1 MTYIANPITITR
13 DCPIYLVIYDQNLS
27 GDNASDK
34 LNSQASLFAVCIVP
48 IIAIVP
54 TIIIITPNIL
64 TTKDIILST
73 SYFPIRQIIIKNT
86 EEKILV
92 MIVIDNNHVFLYFVV
107 RSAQVYTSII
117 DNADV
122 VFNALN
128 ILSSDDRER
137 YPRIE
142 GLRRRGDGDIQGS
155 IHTRVIHRNGTS
167 DRFTTV
173 FLFRLQSHYLY
184 LVGHS
189 DARDNILSTLNGLQG
204 MINSISTYEI
214 TKNHL
219 VDTLLARLRTQHT
232 TNFIKKINMMFG
244 INGINYHNNTP
255 LYKLDYELIQNTCVT
270 SHESFRQF
278 IDSAELITV
287 KFGIRSFYHIN
298 RTEQSDSPAPM
309 NMNLLFGVSLYFES
323 SDVEWFAMLDF
334 LTGRVN

>member
-1 MTYIANPITITR
+1 MTEINWIDSMASPVNLNIISCITGAIKTIKLRNAMIAP
-13 DCPIYLVIYDQNLS
+13 P
-27 GDNASDK
+27 DN
-34 LNSQASLFAVCIVP
+34 NSPETSFFILFLIKP
-48 IIAIVP
+48 F
-54 TIIIITPNIL
+54 
-64 TTKDIILST
+64 
-73 SYFPIRQIIIKNT
+73 SYFPIRQIIMGSANLARPLFSKI
-86 EEKILV
+86 EEIGYENITQIISI
-92 MIVIDNNHVFLYFVV
+92 MIAIDNNNTYSYFVV
-107 RSAQVYTSII
+107 RSAQVYASII
-117 DNADV
+117 DDADV

-128 ILSSDDRER
+128 TLSSDDRER

-142 GLRRRGDGDIQGS
+142 GLQRRGDGDIQGS
-155 IHTRVIHRNGTS
+155 IHTRIIHRNGSS

-189 DARDNILSTLNGLQG
+189 DARDNILSTFNGLQG
-204 MINSISTYEI
+204 MVNSISAYEI

-255 LYKLDYELIQNTCVT
+255 LYKLDYELVQNTCVS

-298 RTEQSDSPAPM
+298 RQIHRI
-309 NMNLLFGVSLYFES
+309 NLHL
-323 SDVEWFAMLDF
+323 
-334 LTGRVN
+334 